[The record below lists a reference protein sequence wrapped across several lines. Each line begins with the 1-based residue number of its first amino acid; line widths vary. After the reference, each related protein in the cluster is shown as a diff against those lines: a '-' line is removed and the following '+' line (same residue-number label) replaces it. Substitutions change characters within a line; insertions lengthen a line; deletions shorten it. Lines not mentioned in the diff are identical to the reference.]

1 MKKGF
6 TLVEVLAVI
15 VILGLLVVIIS
26 PVVNNLLGDSED
38 ALYDKQV
45 DSIVKAT
52 KKYMVEHSELLPEN
66 SDSKAIYIND
76 LIDNGVIDKDKVI
89 NPKTKEEMNGCVVVS
104 YNHEFNQYEYN
115 YKDSCTITI
124 TFDPEGGS
132 VSTTSKEVMIGKPYG
147 ELPTPTRDG
156 YVFKGWRGKNMLN
169 LHGRTLQ
176 TLDGGYAN
184 TAKRNF
190 TGNGIY
196 FSISANNYYTSSSN
210 PIYNIDVE
218 ENNIS
223 HVTRGSGNYGYGI
236 GVDIVILPNKTYT
249 ISCSPESQVVNRY
262 GIFKKDGTFI
272 KFAYG
277 KPSVTFDSGEE
288 AYWLLYVNSKDT
300 SGQYDDGDTITN
312 YNIQIEEGEVAT
324 SYEPYQ
330 EFTSDTIVD
339 KGSNYVMHAIWE
351 VAS

>member
-1 MKKGF
+1 MIFMKKGF

-156 YVFKGWRGKNMLN
+156 YRFLGWSGKNMLSKDN
-169 LHGRTLQ
+169 TTNDNNANHTYIAFQDNSIIFDASNVEGNSMSWIYLMIYKDKTRV
-176 TLDGGYAN
+176 LDGYKKTNVLGFYSNVLDSNDQYQFNRIVMKIN
-184 TAKRNF
+184 TSKADAYMRIKNVF
-190 TGNGIY
+190 
-196 FSISANNYYTSSSN
+196 
-210 PIYNIDVE
+210 D
-218 ENNIS
+218 EN
-223 HVTRGSGNYGYGI
+223 
-236 GVDIVILPNKTYT
+236 KKYT
-249 ISCSPESQVVNRY
+249 ISFNVDEL
-262 GIFKKDGTFI
+262 D
-272 KFAYG
+272 
-277 KPSVTFDSGEE
+277 FDHARAVISN
-288 AYWLLYVNSKDT
+288 LQL
-300 SGQYDDGDTITN
+300 
-312 YNIQIEEGEVAT
+312 EEGEVAT
-324 SYEPYQ
+324 EYEPFKQYS
-330 EFTSDTIVD
+330 SDTIVD
-339 KGSNYVMHAIWE
+339 KGSDYVMHAIWE

>member
-156 YVFKGWRGKNMLN
+156 YVFKGWRGKNMLK
-169 LHGRTLQ
+169 LSGRSERNP
-176 TLDGGYAN
+176 GGSFYN
-184 TAKRNF
+184 TSKRNF

-196 FSISANNYYTSSSN
+196 KGITSNNYYLETNVVGYEIDDLNNVIKVTSK
-210 PIYNIDVE
+210 
-218 ENNIS
+218 
-223 HVTRGSGNYGYGI
+223 GSGYGVGFDLK
-236 GVDIVILPNKTYT
+236 VTPNTQYT
-249 ISCSPESQVVNRY
+249 VSSTSPCNIRLGQYQE
-262 GIFKKDGTFI
+262 DGTFI
-272 KFAYG
+272 TWNSATASQFKLNE
-277 KPSVTFDSGEE
+277 TFTTSNDT
-288 AYWLLYVNSKDT
+288 YWLLFTAATAAANSIEYMNVQIEK
-300 SGQYDDGDTITN
+300 GDT
-312 YNIQIEEGEVAT
+312 AT
-324 SYEPYQ
+324 EFEPYQ
-330 EFTSDTIVD
+330 EYSSDTIVN